1 MTDLVLIQHCV
12 PTLAGLKTGNLF
24 AFRFPERTAMMQA
37 VRRYNTRLANR
48 GIIMIPLRFRN
59 GSGLLYVYR
68 PELLKRD
75 LSGRGARDLLRDCGY
90 HSNDCARC
98 IREIIR
104 RLRYESEF
112 PHEIGL
118 FLSYPPED
126 VRGFIEQ
133 RAGNCKACGLWK
145 VYGDVED
152 AQSIFTKFARCT
164 KQYQRAWQNGIELEK
179 LAVKLEKENGS

>member
-1 MTDLVLIQHCV
+1 
-12 PTLAGLKTGNLF
+12 
-24 AFRFPERTAMMQA
+24 
-37 VRRYNTRLANR
+37 
-48 GIIMIPLRFRN
+48 MIPLRFRN

-75 LSGRGARDLLRDCGY
+75 LSGQDARNLLRECGY
-90 HSNDCARC
+90 HSFDCARC
-98 IREIIR
+98 IHEIIR
-104 RLRYESEF
+104 RLRDEPEF

-145 VYGDVED
+145 VYGNVED
-152 AQSIFTKFARCT
+152 AQSTFTKFARCT
-164 KQYQRAWQNGIELEK
+164 KQYRRAWENGIELEK
-179 LAVKLEKENGS
+179 LAVRLGKENRS